1 MLLILMLVLMLILVC
16 CYLGCHLR
24 RGQGGNGARGGVTC
38 TSWDTHISS
47 QPIVVAISSPRRQT
61 GVAQCW
67 YRKVTAGSSTNFV
80 AHQSLLLLGCK
91 RQMCEVQEDGRLY
104 PHRLGHI
111 EHQQKVYHM
120 SDVTDL
126 LHQCIPEWDDS
137 CKTGGMYQRSNIG
150 AVHPGTHTGVQEAPL
165 GYQRHSFWFCYLV
178 AICGEGGTRRWKD
191 TWLPAESGAHR
202 APAFITWATHRSWTW
217 RPQEGHPQH

>member
-1 MLLILMLVLMLILVC
+1 MLLTLMPVLMLILVC

-47 QPIVVAISSPRRQT
+47 QPIGVAISSPRRQT
-61 GVAQCW
+61 DVAQCW
-67 YRKVTAGSSTNFV
+67 YRKVTGSSTNFV
-80 AHQSLLLLGCK
+80 AHTGLLLLGCK
-91 RQMCEVQEDGRLY
+91 RQMCQVQEDGRLY

-126 LHQCIPEWDDS
+126 LHQCIPEWEDY
-137 CKTGGMYQRSNIG
+137 CKTGGCTKGVTLEHYTLGHTLEYRG
-150 AVHPGTHTGVQEAPL
+150 HPWDTRGTPFGFAIV
-165 GYQRHSFWFCYLV
+165 V
-178 AICGEGGTRRWKD
+178 AICGRGRTRRWNAGMGR
-191 TWLPAESGAHR
+191 TRGARRVWGTSG
-202 APAFITWATHRSWTW
+202 THIYHM
-217 RPQEGHPQH
+217 GHP

>member
-1 MLLILMLVLMLILVC
+1 MLLIVMLVLMLILVC
-16 CYLGCHLR
+16 CYLGYHLR

-47 QPIVVAISSPRRQT
+47 QPIGVAISSPRRQT
-61 GVAQCW
+61 DVAQCW
-67 YRKVTAGSSTNFV
+67 YRKVTGASTNFV
-80 AHQSLLLLGCK
+80 AHTGLLLLGCK
-91 RQMCEVQEDGRLY
+91 RQMCQVQEDGRLY

-150 AVHPGTHTGVQEAPL
+150 ALHLGTQTGVQEAPL

-178 AICGEGGTRRWKD
+178 AICGGDVRGRGRMGDVRGGGTPVW
-191 TWLPAESGAHR
+191 
-202 APAFITWATHRSWTW
+202 
-217 RPQEGHPQH
+217 EGHVVARRVWGTSGTRIYHMGHP